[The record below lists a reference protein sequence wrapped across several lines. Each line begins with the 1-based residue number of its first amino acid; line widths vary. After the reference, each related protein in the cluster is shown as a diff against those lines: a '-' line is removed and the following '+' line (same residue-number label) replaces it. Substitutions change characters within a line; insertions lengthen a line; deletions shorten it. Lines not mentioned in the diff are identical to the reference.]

1 MLLCKTN
8 KCMFVLFLHM
18 RGVNYTVVCS
28 FQCAIIQEQWNSLR
42 KMLQELMVTLRVKQW
57 FSNVPQPTLKNDSH
71 LILFR
76 WQISI
81 IIWLLRVLQHLDYI
95 SSVTHYAL
103 HWVLYLTLHHQ
114 LRPGQV
120 KTLFCIFLSI
130 NFHNKSKCSHHL
142 LVIFN
147 PIMDSTTFQKKNYW
161 EGRLF
166 NGKWTDACFF
176 INTKVLSL
184 ICRDCMQGFY
194 DYNLKRYYTQ
204 KHSTKVDVYK
214 GFFHKDKME
223 EFLKMSIFST
233 AFKIT
238 LQID

>member
-1 MLLCKTN
+1 MYVCAVFTHVCFQLYSGMWLSMCY
-8 KCMFVLFLHM
+8 HP
-18 RGVNYTVVCS
+18 TVELTPSDVTG
-28 FQCAIIQEQWNSLR
+28 AHGNS
-42 KMLQELMVTLRVKQW
+42 ESETQW
-57 FSNVPQPTLKNDSH
+57 FSKVPQPTLKNDSH

-95 SSVTHYAL
+95 WSVTHYAL
-103 HWVLYLTLHHQ
+103 HWVLYLMLHQQ

-120 KTLFCIFLSI
+120 QALFCIFLPM

-147 PIMDSTTFQKKNYW
+147 PIMDSTTSQKKNYR

-166 NGKWTDACFF
+166 NEKWTDACFF
-176 INTKVLSL
+176 INTKALSL
-184 ICRDCMQGFY
+184 ICRDCMQGFH

-204 KHSTKVDVYK
+204 RHSTKVDVYK
-214 GFFHKDKME
+214 GLCQKDKME
-223 EFLKMSIFST
+223 ELFKMSIFST